1 MKTNLFNAEIL
12 LGNKKANNANN
23 TQTIYKSE
31 TFNAYMRECNET
43 LLDEK
48 GEIPPTK
55 LEKAIK
61 KTRKK
66 IRLLL
71 LDILE
76 TFKKQKDKE
85 KQKIF
90 ANEFAK
96 FYSSF
101 YLINDYTLNS
111 VTNGK
116 MKPESITLINET
128 LPLLKALNAESNET
142 KETKKKK

>member
-1 MKTNLFNAEIL
+1 MEKNFFNAEIL
-12 LGNKKANNANN
+12 LNGANNASANN
-23 TQTIYKSE
+23 AQTIYKSE
-31 TFNAYMRECNET
+31 TFNAYMKSVNET

-55 LEKAIK
+55 YEKAVK

-76 TFKKQKDKE
+76 NFKRQTDKSKQKT
-85 KQKIF
+85 F

-101 YLINDYTLNS
+101 YLVNDYTLAS

-116 MKPESITLINET
+116 MKPESINLINET
-128 LPLLKALNAESNET
+128 LPQLKALNAETNE
-142 KETKKKK
+142 KKSEKKK

>member
-1 MKTNLFNAEIL
+1 MEKFFNAEIL
-12 LGNKKANNANN
+12 LNGANANASANNH
-23 TQTIYKSE
+23 QTIYKSE
-31 TFNAYMRECNET
+31 AFNAYMKSVNET

-55 LEKAIK
+55 YEKAVR

-76 TFKKQKDKE
+76 NFKRQTDKSNQKT
-85 KQKIF
+85 F

-101 YLINDYTLNS
+101 YLVNDYTLTS

-116 MKPESITLINET
+116 MKPESITLIKET
-128 LPLLKALNAESNET
+128 LPKLKALNDEINESE
-142 KETKKKK
+142 KKSKK